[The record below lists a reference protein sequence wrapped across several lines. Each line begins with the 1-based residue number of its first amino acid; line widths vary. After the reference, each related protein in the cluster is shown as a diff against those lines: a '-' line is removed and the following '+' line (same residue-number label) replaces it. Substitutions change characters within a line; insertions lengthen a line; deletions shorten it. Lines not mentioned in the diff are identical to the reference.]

1 MDAKKYIN
9 QKTTTKEPIA
19 VLIVHRIIE
28 NSQKQLTSFVK
39 ELSKNTFL
47 LADRPHFDL
56 EHDLFYSVI
65 LQAT

>member
-28 NSQKQLTSFVK
+28 NSQKKLTFFVK

-47 LADRPHFDL
+47 LANWLHFDL

-65 LQAT
+65 L